1 MYQQLFITFCDTFY
15 SLYFKSLCKTYK
27 SIFLKLDIELNQ
39 QNDSEKLAK
48 LAGTKL
54 FFITY
59 WFLEKGIQF
68 TKAGTEKR
76 IYSGEK

>member
-1 MYQQLFITFCDTFY
+1 
-15 SLYFKSLCKTYK
+15 
-27 SIFLKLDIELNQ
+27 LKLDIELNQ